1 MTTLEKQ
8 QEKLNQLAKK
18 IKFEKE
24 KIDKRFGHEIIKR
37 LDLDYAK
44 LTSKEMTRL
53 VDQITSS
60 LPADDL
66 TKNKSS
72 SMHQEG
78 SKNYD

>member
-37 LDLDYAK
+37 LDLDY
-44 LTSKEMTRL
+44 TRL
-53 VDQITSS
+53 T
-60 LPADDL
+60 P
-66 TKNKSS
+66 K
-72 SMHQEG
+72 
-78 SKNYD
+78 